1 MLTVD
6 ALLIISEYRDRHAAE
21 LTQAEFEAAG
31 IAMVIL
37 GSLAPAE
44 RALVDRL
51 SFLPEP
57 SIN

>member
-44 RALVDRL
+44 RALVDNLLATSDPR
-51 SFLPEP
+51 
-57 SIN
+57 IN